1 MADSGEWSTDVSN
14 DSTDDVAMDSR
25 SRQESETDTSSAED
39 LTNYPKVADDIPTEE
54 VKKLALGQLVTPP
67 GPFAPPPG
75 LDLPAAPQFPCTVPH
90 TGLSMYAKPFVPS
103 SENQVQLSP
112 PPAADGLLSW
122 PHLSAQGEYPGEAPA
137 SNLQDV
143 ISKLSPQDAATVIS
157 SLTDAAMG
165 RNYAPPVPATTPVPM
180 VFYPRSLAREPA
192 AKASQYGEQLG
203 DHRRTTT
210 QASRSQNVRSPVKT
224 ASGARKDFTLKLQQP
239 PETSTLKDNLRQLSC
254 LDPKSVILVRKIS
267 KLGLNSAQL
276 LEIHFSR
283 FGQVHK
289 TFVSHSI
296 EKPSGRRVH
305 PRWRP
310 ASLGFVAMA
319 SAEDAAKAMRHGSEQ
334 TVLGVSIL
342 LGSYEDHFAA
352 KLEIE
357 DQEDKESQ

>member
-1 MADSGEWSTDVSN
+1 MAESSEWSTDVSN
-14 DSTDDVAMDSR
+14 DSTDDVAMGSR
-25 SRQESETDTSSAED
+25 SRQESETDTSSVE
-39 LTNYPKVADDIPTEE
+39 VADDIPTEE

-90 TGLSMYAKPFVPS
+90 TGLSMHAKPFVPS
-103 SENQVQLSP
+103 SENQAQLSP
-112 PPAADGLLSW
+112 PPAADGLLPW

-143 ISKLSPQDAATVIS
+143 ISKLSPQDAATVMA

-165 RNYAPPVPATTPVPM
+165 RNYAGSAPAVPATTAVPM

-210 QASRSQNVRSPVKT
+210 LAGRSQNVRSPVKT
-224 ASGARKDFTLKLQQP
+224 APVARKDLTLKLQQP
-239 PETSTLKDNLRQLSC
+239 PEISTLKDNLRQLSC

-283 FGQVHK
+283 FGPVHGI
-289 TFVSHSI
+289 FVSHSI
-296 EKPSGRRVH
+296 EKPSGRRVN

-319 SAEDAAKAMRHGSEQ
+319 SAEDAAMAMRHGSEQ
-334 TVLGVSIL
+334 IVLGVSIL